1 MEFNNRNMDMYDM
14 IILGGGAAGL
24 SAGIYAS
31 RGGINVMLLE
41 KDAPGGQLLLT
52 DNIENYPGYEHIEG
66 FELAQKFMRHAQK
79 FGLNMQ
85 YEGAENI
92 KIHDDHVEIETKSNI
107 YKTKYLLVAVGSN
120 PRKLG
125 IPGEDKFRGKGVSYC
140 ATCDGAFFKDKN
152 CIIVGGG
159 DSALDEGIALTK
171 FAKKVTI
178 VHRKNDFRAE
188 PYLVDLAKNNEKI
201 EFLMNHEVKEILGE
215 DKVNEVLLYNN
226 KENKEYKM
234 PIDGVF
240 VFIGYVPNSKIL
252 EGQIELENGEIVVDS
267 FMKSSHPR
275 VYAAG
280 DIRRGSVKQV
290 AASGGDGVMAAIQ
303 IMHKL
308 RAEG

>member
-1 MEFNNRNMDMYDM
+1 MDMYDM

-31 RGGINVMLLE
+31 RGDINVMLLE

-66 FELAQKFMRHAQK
+66 FELAQKFMQHAQK

-92 KIHDDHVEIETKSNI
+92 KVHDDHVEITTKNNV
-107 YKTKYLLVAVGSN
+107 YKTKYLLAAVGSN

-125 IPGEDKFRGKGVSYC
+125 VPGEDKFRGKGVSYC
-140 ATCDGAFFKDKN
+140 ATCDGAFFKDKD

-178 VHRKNDFRAE
+178 VHRKDEFRAE
-188 PYLVDLAKNNEKI
+188 PYLIELAKNNDKI
-201 EFLMNHEVKEILGE
+201 EFLMNNEVKEVRGN
-215 DKVNEVLLYNN
+215 DKVDRVLLYDN
-226 KENKEYKM
+226 KEDKEHEM

-240 VFIGYVPNSKIL
+240 VFIGYLPNSKVL
-252 EGQIELENGEIVVDS
+252 EGQVDLEKGEVIVDN
-267 FMKSSHPR
+267 FMKSSNPR
-275 VYAAG
+275 IYAAG
-280 DIRRGSVKQV
+280 DIRQGSVKQV
-290 AASGGDGVMAAIQ
+290 AASGGDGVMATIQ

-308 RAEG
+308 RSEG